1 MRVSLFWSKVGGLVQ
16 WARVVSCSSVAKVRS
31 RVTVAVS
38 QIPVVSRFQA
48 STLAYQ
54 ASLNSASQEKLK
66 MAKTS
71 GSIGRISEMSTESK
85 EASMY
90 ESRLEVTRYEFLSS
104 HSNFRLLLYSLSIS
118 SAFFRLLAGSQERS
132 SVP

>member
-1 MRVSLFWSKVGGLVQ
+1 MR
-16 WARVVSCSSVAKVRS
+16 
-31 RVTVAVS
+31 VAVS
-38 QIPVVSRFQA
+38 QRPVVSRFQA

-54 ASLNSASQEKLK
+54 ASLKSSSQEKLK
-66 MAKTS
+66 MAKMS

-85 EASMY
+85 EASAY
-90 ESRLEVTRYEFLSS
+90 ESSLEVTLCEFLSS
-104 HSNFRLLLYSLSIS
+104 HSNFRLFLYSLSIS

>member
-1 MRVSLFWSKVGGLVQ
+1 MR
-16 WARVVSCSSVAKVRS
+16 
-31 RVTVAVS
+31 VAVS
-38 QIPVVSRFQA
+38 QRPVVSRFHQA
-48 STLAYQ
+48 SALAYQ
-54 ASLNSASQEKLK
+54 ASLKSASQEKLK

-71 GSIGRISEMSTESK
+71 GSIGRISEISKESE

-90 ESRLEVTRYEFLSS
+90 ESSLEVTRNEFLSS
-104 HSNFRLLLYSLSIS
+104 HSNFRLFLYSLSIS